1 MVARAPVRGQFC
13 TLLRW
18 HQAHKAQGVQPSQG
32 ACDWCKGLRSAQG
45 RGGNRHLGMCDPF
58 ADTGIL
64 ENLLLSE
71 HLTLESKRNMLLVS
85 WFFHEYTDAHLRLP
99 ELHVDYDDCTIA
111 NARFVV
117 RVLAPRVPGL
127 RLCARGE
134 RFAPKMDLAK
144 LARFA
149 TVIAH
154 ATDCSMDATAAFF
167 LGHALATSDGFVRL
181 GTGRKKS
188 LVALRERD
196 HLELD
201 IYEQT
206 NTIDLLLMKPC
217 LLANAERRLKAFDGS
232 VLDLSNLYLN
242 DEEMALVCGKMRD
255 AFNEQHHYTCIDLSR
270 NSFGAMGRSGAM
282 RLFVDALCNF
292 RSDGFVHVDALNLS
306 ETHIGS
312 EGVRV
317 LAQPMCS
324 GLLKIK
330 QLHLSNAQIDNE
342 GLACLLRALRS
353 LKGRRLRLKQSAAD
367 CSGALEVLDL
377 SENWFSD
384 EGFQELLV
392 GTCLSRLRALH
403 LNKLYHVSKSAM
415 VTLAS
420 EVRTGLY
427 PAIEE
432 IQTSYSE
439 DNLPMQ
445 KAVRHWRLRRD
456 LSECDSDWT
465 RFRTRFEA
473 ELRVRDAVRSA
484 KRCRFKAPIHDA

>member
-1 MVARAPVRGQFC
+1 
-13 TLLRW
+13 
-18 HQAHKAQGVQPSQG
+18 
-32 ACDWCKGLRSAQG
+32 
-45 RGGNRHLGMCDPF
+45 MCDPF

-117 RVLAPRVPGL
+117 RKLAPRVPGL

-149 TVIAH
+149 AVIAH

-270 NSFGAMGRSGAM
+270 NSFGAMGRWGAM
-282 RLFVDALCNF
+282 QLFVDALCNF
-292 RSDGFVHVDALNLS
+292 RSDGCVRVEALRLS
-306 ETHIGS
+306 ETSICSSGL
-312 EGVRV
+312 RV
-317 LAQPMCS
+317 LAGPMHS
-324 GLLKIK
+324 GLLKIT
-330 QLHLSNAQIDNE
+330 QLYLSNANIDDE
-342 GLACLLRALRS
+342 GLSCLLSALRS
-353 LKGRRLRLKQSAAD
+353 LKGRRLRLKPLTAD
-367 CSGALEVLDL
+367 ADVLEVLDL

-384 EGFQELLV
+384 EGFQELLI
-392 GTCLSRLRALH
+392 GTGLSRLRALH
-403 LNKLYHVSKSAM
+403 LNKLYHVSKSA
-415 VTLAS
+415 VVALAS

-456 LSECDSDWT
+456 LAECDSDWN

-473 ELRVRDAVRSA
+473 DHRRSDFKRLA
-484 KRCRFKAPIHDA
+484 RRCRFKTPIHDA

>member
-1 MVARAPVRGQFC
+1 MVARAPARGFSLCCCARQ
-13 TLLRW
+13 TR
-18 HQAHKAQGVQPSQG
+18 KAQGAQLSQG
-32 ACDWCKGLRSAQG
+32 ACDWCKGLRSAQE
-45 RGGNRHLGMCDPF
+45 RGGNRYLGMCDRF

-71 HLTLESKRNMLLVS
+71 QLALTSKRNMLLVS
-85 WFFHEYTDAHLRLP
+85 KFFHEFTDAHLRLP
-99 ELHVDYDDCTIA
+99 ELYVGGVDCTIS
-111 NARFVV
+111 NARFVM
-117 RVLAPRVPGL
+117 RVLVPRVPGL
-127 RLCARGE
+127 LVCARGE
-134 RFAPKMDLAK
+134 MCAPKMNLAA
-144 LARFA
+144 LARYD

-154 ATDCSMDATAAFF
+154 WGDCSIDTTAAFF
-167 LGHALATSDGFVRL
+167 LGHALAVSDGFVRL
-181 GTGRKKS
+181 GMGRKKS
-188 LVALRERD
+188 LTALRERD

-201 IYEQT
+201 IYEQA
-206 NTIDLLLMKPC
+206 NTVDLLLMKPC
-217 LLANAERRLKAFDGS
+217 LLANAERRLDAFDGL

-242 DEEMALVCGKMRD
+242 DEEMALVGHKMRD
-255 AFNEQHHYTCIDLSR
+255 VFDQQHHYNRIDLSC
-270 NSFGAMGRSGAM
+270 NSFGATHRCGAM
-282 RLFVDALCNF
+282 RLVVDALCNF
-292 RSDGFVHVDALNLS
+292 RTGGCVHVGALNLS

-330 QLHLSNAQIDNE
+330 QLYLSNAHIDNE
-342 GLACLLRALRS
+342 GLVCLLRALRS
-353 LKGRRLRLKQSAAD
+353 LQGRRLRLKQFAAD

-392 GTCLSRLRALH
+392 GTGLSRLRALH

-427 PAIEE
+427 PAIAE

-445 KAVRHWRLRRD
+445 KAVRHWSLRRD
-456 LSECDSDWT
+456 LAECDSDWN

-473 ELRVRDAVRSA
+473 EEERWGTPLSK
-484 KRCRFKAPIHDA
+484 KRRRFKAPIHDA

>member
-1 MVARAPVRGQFC
+1 
-13 TLLRW
+13 
-18 HQAHKAQGVQPSQG
+18 
-32 ACDWCKGLRSAQG
+32 
-45 RGGNRHLGMCDPF
+45 MCDPF

-117 RVLAPRVPGL
+117 RKLAPRVPGL

-149 TVIAH
+149 AVIAH

-217 LLANAERRLKAFDGS
+217 LLANAERRLKAFMYAKLYYHSEQTETARKANAVIVRLWQAYCEDPSRMGPQWES
-232 VLDLSNLYLN
+232 VLPQ
-242 DEEMALVCGKMRD
+242 DEPHR
-255 AFNEQHHYTCIDLSR
+255 SR
-270 NSFGAMGRSGAM
+270 HIADYIAGM
-282 RLFVDALCNF
+282 
-292 RSDGFVHVDALNLS
+292 SDKF
-306 ETHIGS
+306 
-312 EGVRV
+312 
-317 LAQPMCS
+317 
-324 GLLKIK
+324 
-330 QLHLSNAQIDNE
+330 
-342 GLACLLRALRS
+342 
-353 LKGRRLRLKQSAAD
+353 
-367 CSGALEVLDL
+367 ALE
-377 SENWFSD
+377 
-384 EGFQELLV
+384 
-392 GTCLSRLRALH
+392 RMR
-403 LNKLYHVSKSAM
+403 
-415 VTLAS
+415 
-420 EVRTGLY
+420 
-427 PAIEE
+427 E
-432 IQTSYSE
+432 IYG
-439 DNLPMQ
+439 
-445 KAVRHWRLRRD
+445 H
-456 LSECDSDWT
+456 
-465 RFRTRFEA
+465 
-473 ELRVRDAVRSA
+473 
-484 KRCRFKAPIHDA
+484 APDDISNV